1 MSSGSVFK
9 SLLIMLSC
17 RALILSAISAMLPPL
32 LPLPPVAQVKVL
44 CSLSFS
50 LSCSSDFLNFR
61 MVGCSEK
68 LTHTRSRIA
77 ATSLSTTPYI
87 SHSAKCS
94 VGASVLSELVV
105 KPIILHSA
113 HFPIGLRSNHTTQHS
128 CLILLLSKLLSSSS

>member
-1 MSSGSVFK
+1 MSSGSVVK
-9 SLLIMLSC
+9 SMVVMLSS
-17 RALILSAISAMLPPL
+17 RAMVSVCHLSDLPLL
-32 LPLPPVAQVKVL
+32 LPLPPGVS
-44 CSLSFS
+44 CIRSLFLS

-61 MVGCSEK
+61 IVGCSEK

-105 KPIILHSA
+105 KPIIFHSA
-113 HFPIGLRSNHTTQHS
+113 HFPRGLRFSYTTRHP
-128 CLILLLSKLLSSSS
+128 CLILLLDNLLSICS